1 MMRHVLAA
9 LTACLLVP
17 AALAQEGALTALD
30 NGTESRGWEAVGRLD
45 IDGEGFC
52 TAAMIRDNLI
62 LTAAHCLYG
71 DDGSE
76 LPASAFTFNAGLRAG
91 RAEATRGITR
101 FVAHPGYTHRGRD
114 VRSDAVAMDIAVLQL
129 DRPIRRARIQPFPVA
144 ADPRGGDEIGVVSY
158 ARGRSNVASL
168 QQVCEVLGQQ
178 EGVVVMTCEADFGAS
193 GSPVFTL
200 KDGQARIVSVLSAM
214 AQMDG
219 ERVSLGTSLNVP
231 LQELLSHFASVG
243 PARPG
248 GEQRMISIG
257 QRNDTGAKFVRP

>member
-1 MMRHVLAA
+1 MGRMGLALVLCGL
-9 LTACLLVP
+9 LTAP
-17 AALAQEGALTALD
+17 AVAQDAELTALET
-30 NGTESRGWEAVGRLD
+30 GTDSRGWEAVGRLD
-45 IDGEGFC
+45 IDGQGFC

-62 LTAAHCLYG
+62 LTAAHCIYA

-76 LPASAFTFNAGLRAG
+76 LPAEAFTFNAGLRAG
-91 RAEATRGITR
+91 RAEATRGVTR

-144 ADPRGGDEIGVVSY
+144 AEPRGGDEIGVVSY

-168 QQVCEVLGQQ
+168 QEVCEVLGQQ

-200 KDGQARIVSVLSAM
+200 EGGQARIVSVLSAM

-219 ERVSLGTSLNVP
+219 ERVSLGTSLDVP
-231 LQELLSHFASVG
+231 LQELLSHFTSVG

-248 GEQRMISIG
+248 GTQRLITTG
-257 QRNDTGAKFVRP
+257 ERNDTGAKFVRP